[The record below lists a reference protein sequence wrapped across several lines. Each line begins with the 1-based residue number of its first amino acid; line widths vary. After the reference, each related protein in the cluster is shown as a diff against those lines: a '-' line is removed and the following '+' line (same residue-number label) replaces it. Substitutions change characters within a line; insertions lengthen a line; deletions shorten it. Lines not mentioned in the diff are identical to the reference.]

1 MSLPI
6 SCRYKIIR
14 EIGDGTCG
22 NVFMA
27 YNVETNE
34 IVSARTQPLKN
45 FAVALYIKS
54 KLSCTVLPRVYLP
67 KSVCMILWV
76 HLFILPISS
85 KDVYETSCVDV
96 LVFFIPFRLLLKK
109 WRENSSSG
117 KNALVCEKWRYFLL
131 SVLNIWHKCSADT
144 VLPLGILNKESF
156 CRLFKN

>member
-1 MSLPI
+1 MSLTV

-34 IVSARTQPLKN
+34 IVSARTRPLKK
-45 FAVALYIKS
+45 FAVVLYIRS

-67 KSVCMILWV
+67 KSVCVILWV

-85 KDVYETSCVDV
+85 KNVYETFCVDL
-96 LVFFIPFRLLLKK
+96 LVFFTPFRLLLKK
-109 WRENSSSG
+109 
-117 KNALVCEKWRYFLL
+117 
-131 SVLNIWHKCSADT
+131 
-144 VLPLGILNKESF
+144 
-156 CRLFKN
+156 

>member
-1 MSLPI
+1 MSLTV

-34 IVSARTQPLKN
+34 IVSARTRPLKK
-45 FAVALYIKS
+45 FAVVLYIRS
-54 KLSCTVLPRVYLP
+54 KLSCTVLPRVYLLN
-67 KSVCMILWV
+67 SVCMIWWV
-76 HLFILPISS
+76 HLLILPISS
-85 KDVYETSCVDV
+85 KNVYETSCVDV

-117 KNALVCEKWRYFLL
+117 KNALVCEKWRYFVL
-131 SVLNIWHKCSADT
+131 SVLNVSHCSEDT
-144 VLPLGILNKESF
+144 WYP
-156 CRLFKN
+156 